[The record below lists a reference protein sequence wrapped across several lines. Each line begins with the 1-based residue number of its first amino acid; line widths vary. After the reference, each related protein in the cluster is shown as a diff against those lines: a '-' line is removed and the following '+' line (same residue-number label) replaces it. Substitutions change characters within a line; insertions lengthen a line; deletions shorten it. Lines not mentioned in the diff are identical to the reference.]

1 MQVKYYEVIFDADG
15 TSICIK
21 GKKPPTTEEAAA
33 FLAKDMKEL
42 GFNKVE
48 QVREISVEEAESSFD
63 MENEA
68 RWPVFG

>member
-15 TSICIK
+15 SSICIK
-21 GKKPPTTEEAAA
+21 GIKQPTTEEAAA
-33 FLAKDMKEL
+33 FLTKDMKKL

-48 QVREISVEEAESSFD
+48 LVREISVEEAESSFD

-68 RWPVFG
+68 SWPIFG